1 MLLSAEHLT
10 IDFGSRRLLDD
21 VNFYLNEGDKTGIIG
36 INGTGKSTFLKVLAG
51 GLEPDAGT
59 VARNPNV
66 QVSVLP
72 QNPVMEDGAT
82 VLEQVFL
89 HFPSEFRALNEYE
102 AKSMLNRLGLPDYDQ
117 KVGSLSG
124 GQRKRAA
131 LAAALIHPADVLVLD
146 EPTNHLDIA
155 SREWIEEAVEAYE
168 GALLF
173 VSHDRY
179 FINRF
184 ATRIWELEG
193 GVITDY
199 PVPFARY
206 REIKERD
213 KVLAQ
218 SQSRPDRSK
227 PKPAPKGGRA
237 QQNARKQLTICERD
251 MEKLEAEI
259 KALEADME
267 ASACDYEKYSAL
279 YARKEELDQQLME
292 LMERWEALAE
302 AAEG

>member
-1 MLLSAEHLT
+1 MFSNPSPSSPAGSRAACACACSWT
-10 IDFGSRRLLDD
+10 RRSTCSSWTSPPTTWTSPAGSGSRR
-21 VNFYLNEGDKTGIIG
+21 
-36 INGTGKSTFLKVLAG
+36 
-51 GLEPDAGT
+51 PW
-59 VARNPNV
+59 R
-66 QVSVLP
+66 
-72 QNPVMEDGAT
+72 
-82 VLEQVFL
+82 
-89 HFPSEFRALNEYE
+89 
-102 AKSMLNRLGLPDYDQ
+102 
-117 KVGSLSG
+117 
-124 GQRKRAA
+124 
-131 LAAALIHPADVLVLD
+131 
-146 EPTNHLDIA
+146 PT
-155 SREWIEEAVEAYE
+155 R
-168 GALLF
+168 GP
-173 VSHDRY
+173 Y

-218 SQSRPDRSK
+218 SQPRPDRSK

-251 MEKLEAEI
+251 MEKLESEI

-279 YARKEELDQQLME
+279 YAQKETLDQQLME